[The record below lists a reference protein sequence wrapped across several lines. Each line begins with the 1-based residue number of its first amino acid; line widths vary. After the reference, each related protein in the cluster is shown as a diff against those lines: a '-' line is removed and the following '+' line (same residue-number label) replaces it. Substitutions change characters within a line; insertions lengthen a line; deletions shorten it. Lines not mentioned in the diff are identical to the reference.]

1 MSAVMDSKNGTF
13 NDTSSSVLYYGV
25 NGFRVTWDYFLIN
38 IVLFFVAGAGI
49 ILNAIALKIVS
60 TKSPLRDVSHNF
72 ISHLAMSDIFVGLIC
87 IYTVLYDLTGNRNY
101 YECCFR
107 TGIVTCISL
116 NSSIHLLLIT
126 FDRYFKIK
134 HPFKYIKYFSN
145 EKRLRLLSVSTWL
158 FAATLGLLPILRWRR
173 PPIHGVEYCSYFG
186 VLPKQYLIFMTSLYF
201 TILFIMLY
209 CYISIV
215 YVACKRRNSQSDG
228 DKVARSNSQRRKAVW
243 WGPTRT
249 MIILIT
255 LYLCCWMPTG
265 NFPRNYLINWGAQ
278 KPDGRASDYE
288 SRGSGFDPHIII

>member
-1 MSAVMDSKNGTF
+1 MFSVMDSKNGTL
-13 NDTSSSVLYYGV
+13 NDTTSSSALYYGV
-25 NGFRVTWDYFLIN
+25 NGFGVTWDYFLIN
-38 IVLFFVAGAGI
+38 IVLFFVAGTGI

-60 TKSPLRDVSHNF
+60 TKSPLHDVSHNF

-87 IYTVLYDLTGNRNY
+87 IYTVLYHLIDYKNY

-107 TGIVTCISL
+107 TGIATCICL

-134 HPFKYIKYFSN
+134 HPFKYIKYFRN
-145 EKRLRLLSVSTWL
+145 EKRLRILSLSTWL
-158 FAATLGLLPILRWRR
+158 FAGTLGLLPILGWRR

-186 VLPKQYLIFMTSLYF
+186 VLPKPYLTLMTSLFF
-201 TILFIMLY
+201 TILLIMLY

-215 YVACKRRNSQSDG
+215 YVACKQRKDVKWQSGG
-228 DKVARSNSQRRKAVW
+228 DQAARSSSQRRKAVW

-249 MIILIT
+249 VIILIS

-265 NFPRNYLINWGAQ
+265 KYTT
-278 KPDGRASDYE
+278 K
-288 SRGSGFDPHIII
+288 